1 MKQIESG
8 KVMTIKQI
16 VDGFNSNIKDGK
28 PISRD
33 RVERAIRKLFPTKM
47 KQGETTYLTELE
59 ATVLLDELKKNPKSL
74 EQTSAAGAEVIKS
87 ASTNLSPALKMK
99 QAFDLMNEAYQEEI
113 TRLKQQNI
121 EVVEENGK
129 LKLEKKELVE
139 DCRHLALANRNET
152 IAHANANYDYWMA
165 KYENY

>member
-1 MKQIESG
+1 MKQIG
-8 KVMTIKQI
+8 KETLMTMKQI
-16 VDGFNSNIKDGK
+16 ADQLKVSVESVRRNTKKALPNKVIENGK
-28 PISRD
+28 PTLFTEKEATILLD
-33 RVERAIRKLFPTKM
+33 YYKNDKTIIERAST
-47 KQGETTYLTELE
+47 LTVE
-59 ATVLLDELKKNPKSL
+59 AINST
-74 EQTSAAGAEVIKS
+74 QTS
-87 ASTNLSPALKMK
+87 LSPALKMK

-139 DCRHLALANRNET
+139 NCRHLALANRNET

>member
-1 MKQIESG
+1 MITSTAKETLMTTKQIADQLNTST
-8 KVMTIKQI
+8 KVVLENARKCLPNKKIE
-16 VDGFNSNIKDGK
+16 NGK
-28 PISRD
+28 PTYWN
-33 RVERAIRKLFPTKM
+33 EA
-47 KQGETTYLTELE
+47 ETTI
-59 ATVLLDELKKNPKSL
+59 LLDCMKKNPITNSKDLYVESKGS
-74 EQTSAAGAEVIKS
+74 T
-87 ASTNLSPALKMK
+87 STNLSPALKMK

-113 TRLKQQNI
+113 VRLKQQNI